1 MLQLILAL
9 TFTSDFLSDKSLPP
23 SPTRVAAQGKELP
36 GSTNQARPESAR
48 ARLRITEETE
58 VLLNSRPCRY
68 EQVPASAVITFAE
81 VDSDRATLRKIHF
94 RSPN

>member
-9 TFTSDFLSDKSLPP
+9 TFTSDFLPDKSLPP
-23 SPTRVAAQGKELP
+23 SPTRVAARGKQFP
-36 GSTNQARPESAR
+36 GSAKQARPESAR
-48 ARLRITEETE
+48 TRLLITEETE
-58 VLLNSRPCRY
+58 VLLNGRPCRY

-81 VDSDRATLRKIHF
+81 VDSDRETLRKIHF